1 MRKFAAFVTF
11 TLTAAFT
18 AAFMAGS
25 AAAAL
30 HSVQTEVRVG
40 RGHNNNQFTT
50 LYGAKNQTLDSPSPA
65 YSTLSDHGSFYNIAP
80 GEGANTS
87 LWSGRAAAQAG
98 PGYLRVYSEIEALTG
113 GPNNRFTSSAQM
125 AVNGNLAGLVESD
138 ATKRVTPEFI
148 TGGRAEIEGGI
159 TPNTTDPEL
168 LGEPGTMRIT
178 VNMDG
183 MAGYS
188 QGFFQQLFGG
198 QVISEAAVRI
208 SIGGQS
214 ILERFDLQ
222 REFYWDYDTKP
233 FADGGPMG
241 GPVVLDA
248 AIIFGQTYDL
258 KIEMWSWA
266 QIAGYG
272 SVNVGGDGFSL
283 PMTMSTVISNYHN
296 TATWGGVEL
305 FSEAGDPVA
314 GTALVDGQDYTNAF
328 DAPAAPELPMLV
340 EIPEPATLFLLIPVG
355 MGLVARRHS
364 R

>member
-1 MRKFAAFVTF
+1 MRKHALFATCIIASTM
-11 TLTAAFT
+11 L
-18 AAFMAGS
+18 AGP

-40 RGHNNNQFTT
+40 RGNNNNQFTI
-50 LYGAKNQTLDSPSPA
+50 LYGAKNQTQDSPLPA

-98 PGYLRVYSEIEALTG
+98 AGYLRVYSEVEALTG
-113 GPNNRFTSSAQM
+113 GPNNRFTSSSQM
-125 AVNGNLAGLVESD
+125 AVNGNRAGLVESD
-138 ATKRVTPEFI
+138 GTKRVTPEFI
-148 TGGRAEIEGGI
+148 TGGRAEIDGAI
-159 TPNTTDPEL
+159 TPNAGDPDL

-183 MAGYS
+183 RASYS
-188 QGFFQQLFGG
+188 QGFFEQLFGG

-208 SIGGQS
+208 TVGSQS
-214 ILERFDLQ
+214 TLERFDLQ
-222 REFYWDYDTKP
+222 REFYWDYATKP
-233 FADGGPMG
+233 FADDSPMG

-248 AIIFGQTYDL
+248 SITFGDTYDL

-283 PMTMSTVISNYHN
+283 PMTMSTVISNYHS

-305 FSEAGDPVA
+305 FNETGDPIE
-314 GTALVDGQDYTNAF
+314 GTALVDGEDYTSAF
-328 DAPAAPELPMLV
+328 TAPTPPELPVLV
-340 EIPEPATLFLLIPVG
+340 EVPEPGTLALLAVG
-355 MGLVARRHS
+355 ALGLRRC
-364 R
+364 RRLA